1 MNKLKPYGNETIVF
15 KGEIFE
21 IVKKPFKTGIKK
33 KIIEVARRSPGTRLI
48 ILKENKMLLSKEFRV
63 ELNDYDHRLPGGKVF
78 NCIEA
83 YEKFLKTKK
92 NILPLA
98 IKAAKKECLEEVGIV
113 AKNLKL
119 FQTVKAGTNVEW
131 DLFYFIV
138 NDFKESNQKL
148 ESGEVIYPEWK
159 TFDEVKELCLN
170 NKIKED
176 RTVGVLLKFL
186 LSRNLTS
193 LSS

>member
-1 MNKLKPYGNETIVF
+1 MNKLKPHGNETIVF

-21 IVKKPFKTGIKK
+21 IVRKPFKTGNKK
-33 KIIEVARRSPGTRLI
+33 KIIEIARRSPGTRLI
-48 ILKENKMLLSKEFRV
+48 ILKENKLLLSKEFRV
-63 ELNDYDHRLPGGKVF
+63 ELNDYDYRLPGGKVF
-78 NCIEA
+78 NCIDV
-83 YEKFLKTKK
+83 YENFLKTKK
-92 NILPLA
+92 DILPLA

-113 AKNLKL
+113 AKKLKL

-138 NDFKESNQKL
+138 NNFKESGQKL
-148 ESGEVIYPEWK
+148 EDGEVIYPEWK
-159 TFDEVKELCLN
+159 TFDEVEELCLN

-186 LSRNLTS
+186 LSRNLKS